1 MLSSFFD
8 FKQGYRSINFL
19 FAPHFINLSAIIM
32 HGVLRSTALYL
43 PVNLKFNAKFDPMR
57 KTLFILLLSSF
68 ALNSCDMLSKLP
80 TGTGTGVTEAEAGE
94 GIKEALGQGLV
105 KAVLKLNKEDG
116 FFKDAFYKILLPP
129 DAKKIE
135 NTLRDLGM
143 GKMVDKAIL
152 QINRAAEDAAGQAKP
167 IFVDAIKNISISDA
181 IGLVKNGDTSA
192 THFFRVKT
200 TDQLVAAFQPV
211 IKASLDKLDATRYY
225 GDIVNTY
232 NNFPTT
238 LKKLNPDLN
247 AFVTNRATEAL
258 FDLVAKEEL
267 NIRQN
272 LAARTTDLLR
282 KVFGGGIK

>member
-1 MLSSFFD
+1 MKKLV
-8 FKQGYRSINFL
+8 FL
-19 FAPHFINLSAIIM
+19 
-32 HGVLRSTALYL
+32 
-43 PVNLKFNAKFDPMR
+43 
-57 KTLFILLLSSF
+57 LFVSV
-68 ALNSCDMLSKLP
+68 ALNSCDLISKLP

-94 GIKEALGQGLV
+94 GVKEALGQGLV
-105 KAVLKLNKEDG
+105 KAVLQLNKEDG

-167 IFVDAIKNISISDA
+167 IFVDAIKNMSISDA
-181 IGLVKNGDTSA
+181 IGLVKNGDSSA

-200 TDQLVAAFQPV
+200 TEKLVAAFQPV
-211 IKASLDKLDATRYY
+211 IKASLDKLEATKYY